1 MNAKYLLLVF
11 LVTCVVGC
19 KKSTNRIPPVTS
31 PVVTATD
38 TIVDCKYSFDE
49 AIKGSKAPDSI
60 LAELELIA
68 VHYYSFD
75 GKIHRGQLLLNKKIA
90 GDVAEVFQFI
100 LESKFPVA
108 KVIPVVKYK
117 WDDTKSMNDNNSY
130 SFCYRN
136 VSYSKHARGMAV
148 DINPQQNPVRWNKE
162 FREIRTDK
170 PRGAVYNPSKPG
182 TFYPEQPVV
191 LKFKEKGFFWGRNF
205 SRNDDDH
212 HFEK

>member
-75 GKIHRGQLLLNKKIA
+75 GK
-90 GDVAEVFQFI
+90 FI
-100 LESKFPVA
+100 GGS
-108 KVIPVVKYK
+108 
-117 WDDTKSMNDNNSY
+117 
-130 SFCYRN
+130 CC
-136 VSYSKHARGMAV
+136 
-148 DINPQQNPVRWNKE
+148 
-162 FREIRTDK
+162 
-170 PRGAVYNPSKPG
+170 
-182 TFYPEQPVV
+182 
-191 LKFKEKGFFWGRNF
+191 
-205 SRNDDDH
+205 
-212 HFEK
+212 